1 MAKITIVEDTS
12 TNTEYTPLPEGFYE
26 VYVHAF
32 DEPEDIGELEKSAL
46 LLKVR
51 DDLSEEYAGRNV
63 YVNLTTNPNIAWK
76 LSNIARA
83 AGVPAGTDFEGLKD
97 YLMTLKGKSMRIKLT
112 HREYNGKTYPDVKA
126 FYPTREKAY
135 ATPTA
140 TAEEDSII

>member
-1 MAKITIVEDTS
+1 MKITITKDTS
-12 TNTEYTPLPEGFYE
+12 NKTEYEVLPEGFYE

-32 DEPEDIGELEKSAL
+32 DEPVLVGELEKSAL

-51 DDLSEEYAGRNV
+51 DDLEQEGANRNV
-63 YVNLTTNPNIAWK
+63 YVNISTNPNITWK

-83 AGVPAGTDFEGLKD
+83 AGVPAGTDFEGLID
-97 YLMTLKGKSMRIKLT
+97 YLKAVKGKSMRIKLA

-135 ATPTA
+135 AVLPDL
-140 TAEEDSII
+140 EEDSII

>member
-1 MAKITIVEDTS
+1 MAKITITEDTS
-12 TNTEYTPLPEGFYE
+12 NNTPLEVLPEGFYE

-32 DEPEDIGELEKSAL
+32 DEPEFVGELEKSAL

-51 DDLSEEYAGRNV
+51 DDLDEEHPNRNI
-63 YVNLTTNPNIAWK
+63 YVNVSSNPNIAWK

-97 YLMTLKGKSMRIKLT
+97 YLMAVKGKSMRIKLA

-126 FYPTREKAY
+126 FYPTREKPFVAG
-135 ATPTA
+135 AT
-140 TAEEDSII
+140 EEDSII